1 TISPSYRRYLSSFD
15 DGFAPLVEAGVRFGV
30 GRTTLGPPFDSTT
43 SVLFGASLALGGEV
57 RFGEHFALTGKAIA
71 DLTGT
76 RETSRLKQRQETV
89 SLGSSAGMTLRF

>member
-1 TISPSYRRYLSSFD
+1 VS
-15 DGFAPLVEAGVRFGV
+15 
-30 GRTTLGPPFDSTT
+30 T
-43 SVLFGASLALGGEV
+43 SVLFGAALALGGEV